1 LVVPSRSPS
10 IDKGAIY
17 GYVPDARW
25 AFGREASGVSMNSTA
40 RIEPESLA
48 VQRDGVGKR
57 FGKRAV
63 AAALGLGAWR
73 TRTREI

>member
-1 LVVPSRSPS
+1 M
-10 IDKGAIY
+10 
-17 GYVPDARW
+17 
-25 AFGREASGVSMNSTA
+25 SMNTL

-48 VQRDGVGKR
+48 VQTDGLGKR